1 MLTVSTRPKRTV
13 HDRPSSPGDGQAS
26 ASSPSPRLHDR
37 RAAVARALVETIQG
51 AVVDPSAIAIVL
63 DESAATTDPSV
74 LTPRA
79 PIAGMQPGDAQPM
92 ARVVIRG
99 PDALG
104 RLLPPTPDGFADGF
118 LRGDLEIEGDVAAA
132 LRTGPALD
140 LRRLRVADARRML
153 RWGWEL
159 WRATPRAASLER
171 VSQVSGRRHS
181 RARDMAAIRF
191 HYDVGD
197 AFFGVWLDRRLTYT
211 SGYFPE
217 GTTAGTAA
225 DRLDEAQEAKLE
237 LVCRKLQ
244 LASGLRLLD
253 IGSGWGSLVSYAGEH
268 HGCEAVGVTL
278 SDGQV
283 AAANARAAAA
293 GLGERVRSEVRDY
306 RDLAPLGTFDRVA
319 SIGMFEHVGRGNL
332 ATYFRSAFDAL
343 RPGGLFLNHGVASSR
358 ARGSRLLPDRRPAA
372 SRFLQRYVFP
382 DGELVP
388 VEEAIAQARAVG
400 FEVIDVQSLRPHYA
414 LTLAAWVARLERG
427 WPAAIEVAGAEVA
440 RTWRLY
446 MAASRLGF
454 EEGTLDVCQMLL
466 AKPDGGRPA
475 RLPLRPWW
483 WTSSRR
489 RSTALPIAG
498 D

>member
-1 MLTVSTRPKRTV
+1 MIGAGETRPR
-13 HDRPSSPGDGQAS
+13 
-26 ASSPSPRLHDR
+26 
-37 RAAVARALVETIQG
+37 
-51 AVVDPSAIAIVL
+51 
-63 DESAATTDPSV
+63 
-74 LTPRA
+74 
-79 PIAGMQPGDAQPM
+79 

-104 RLLPPTPDGFADGF
+104 RLLPPTQDGIADGF
-118 LRGDLEIEGDVAAA
+118 LRGDLDIEGDVATA
-132 LRTGPALD
+132 LRAGPALD
-140 LRRLRVADARRML
+140 LRRLRVEDARRML

-159 WRATPRAASLER
+159 WRAAPRAAPLQR

-197 AFFGVWLDRRLTYT
+197 AFFELWLDRRMTYT
-211 SGYFPE
+211 CGYFPD
-217 GTTAGTAA
+217 GTTPDTAP

-244 LASGLRLLD
+244 LAPGQRLLD
-253 IGSGWGSLVSYAGEH
+253 IGSGWGSLVTFAGER
-268 HGCEAVGVTL
+268 HGCEAIGVTL
-278 SDGQV
+278 SEGQV
-283 AAANARAAAA
+283 AAANERAAEA
-293 GLGERVRSEVRDY
+293 GLGVRVRSEVRDY
-306 RDLAPLGTFDRVA
+306 RDLGPLGAFDRVA

-332 ATYFRSAFDAL
+332 ATYFRSAYDAL
-343 RPGGLFLNHGVASSR
+343 RPGGLFLNHGVASSQ
-358 ARGSRLLPDRRPAA
+358 ARGNRLLRDRRPAA

-414 LTLAAWVARLERG
+414 LTLAAWGARLERT
-427 WPAAIEVAGAEVA
+427 WPAAVEAAGAEAA

-454 EEGTLDVCQMLL
+454 EDGTLDVCQLLL
-466 AKPDGGRPA
+466 AKPADGRPA
-475 RLPLRPWW
+475 QLPLRPWW
-483 WTSSRR
+483 WTPSRR
-489 RSTALPIAG
+489 RSTAMPVSG